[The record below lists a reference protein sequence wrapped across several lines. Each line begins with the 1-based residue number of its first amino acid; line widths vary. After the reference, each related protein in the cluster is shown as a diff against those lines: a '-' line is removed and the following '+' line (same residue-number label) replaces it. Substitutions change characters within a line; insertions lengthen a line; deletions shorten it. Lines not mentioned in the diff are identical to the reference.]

1 MQLASIR
8 LLRLS
13 AAIYA
18 FTLAVWSQ
26 ETRAIL
32 SGTVTDPQEAAVPAA
47 AVELKNLDTNVVT
60 KVTTNDAGV
69 YTAPPVNPGSYV
81 VTVMAPGFK
90 VEVERNVELR
100 SADRKLLDFHL
111 QLGAASETVSVM
123 SEAPLLD
130 SATAQKSS
138 IINSDLV
145 AAVPTYARDVFQ
157 LVRYSAGANGGT
169 TVRPFDG
176 SDNGSSIL
184 GGPGNTNEVL
194 LDGSPNTYRETTA
207 AANTISPP
215 PDAVGEVKIIT
226 NPYDAEYG
234 RTGGGVISVSLK
246 SGTNQY
252 HGSVQWLVR
261 NPILN
266 ANAFDANASGAPN
279 ASFHMNEP
287 SAELDG
293 PFRIPKLY
301 DGRNRTF
308 FTYAVDVYR
317 DDRPTTNTM
326 TVPTDLERKGNFSQT
341 FVSGTSGPTV
351 AIYDPLSTVQNG
363 SAYTRT
369 PYPNSILP
377 SSLINPIAA
386 KVASLYL
393 EPGYLAPRGQP
404 NLGVYPNY
412 DHEPFNSHVFR
423 LDHKLSDTQSL
434 FVTVARDLRGQTN
447 GLGQGLQA
455 YQAIGDPYVSNSYTH
470 WRGNVS
476 VGLTV
481 TSVISPTF
489 VSTAR
494 ASFNRHEFGIQYY
507 SFGYDPTQL
516 GYPASLVKQVQNATF
531 PQFAAANYVQLGG
544 GNGTLN
550 YSTSIVAGESLTK
563 IIGKQTL
570 KFGGEGRGL
579 YNNQSSPPNSF
590 NFSFSPGFTQANPL
604 VASSSS
610 GDAMASFL
618 LGYPSAVST
627 SFNSYPAEG
636 QRFYAAFVQD
646 DWRVSTR
653 LTLNLGFRWEYE
665 SPITDRFNN
674 IVEGFNTSTVSN
686 LGGAAGPPVN
696 GGLLY
701 ATGSNRLPYPRDLN
715 NFAPRLG
722 FAYQVAS
729 KLVVRGG
736 WGLTYTPTADVAP
749 TTGFS
754 ISTAPA
760 ASVSNAGIVPVTTT
774 GCTGNDC
781 GLLSNP
787 FPTGVLLPPG
797 RTLGLLTNLG
807 QTISF
812 ISPTRATPY
821 SHIVS
826 IGFQYQLP
834 YRMVLEVSY
843 NGRFSRDIA
852 TSYNRDSV
860 TYAQYQQ
867 YGSMLTSSVP
877 NPYAGLLPGTSL
889 NGSTITLA
897 QSLMPYPQYTGIT
910 ESAMPLGTAR
920 FNAVVFQFEKRLSS
934 GLSFVVNGTFGKSST
949 HSTYLNNGMD
959 APGQFITRDGGVPP
973 YQINLIGTYTEQLL
987 KRAKNPV
994 IRTLLN
1000 GWQISGYAQF
1010 VSGALLNVAG
1020 SANNPVTST
1029 GLDPSLPDPTFQRWF
1044 NTCTFNANTNQRQNC
1059 ASPTEPVAW
1068 DIQKPYTLV
1077 TQPNPQWS
1085 DFRGRSVPE
1094 VSISLFKTFHI
1105 RERLK
1110 FQLRADADNATN
1122 QPTFPAPNTTPTS
1135 SLFGVTTLTQG
1146 FGYSSISPR
1155 QIQLGARL
1163 MF

>member
-1 MQLASIR
+1 MTSATSLQLTAVICIFTAS
-8 LLRLS
+8 
-13 AAIYA
+13 A
-18 FTLAVWSQ
+18 WSQ

-32 SGTVTDPQEAAVPAA
+32 SGTVTDPQDAAVPLA
-47 AVELKNLDTNVVT
+47 AVELKNLGTNVVT
-60 KVTTNDAGV
+60 KVGTNDAGV
-69 YTAPPVNPGSYV
+69 YTTPPVNPGNYL
-81 VTVMAPGFK
+81 VTVSAAGFK
-90 VEVERNVELR
+90 VAVENNVELR

-111 QLGAASETVSVM
+111 QLGAASETVAVIAD
-123 SEAPLLD
+123 APLLD
-130 SATAQKSS
+130 TATASKSS

-145 AAVPTYARDVFQ
+145 AAVPTYALDVFQ

-176 SDNGSSIL
+176 SDNGASIL

-194 LDGSPNTYRETTA
+194 MDGSPNTYRESTSP
-207 AANTISPP
+207 ANTISPP
-215 PDAVGEVKIIT
+215 PDAVGEVKVIT
-226 NPYDAEYG
+226 NAYDAEYG

-252 HGSVQWLVR
+252 HGAVQWLVR

-266 ANAFDANASGAPN
+266 ANAFEANASGAPN

-287 SAELDG
+287 TAELDG
-293 PFRIPKLY
+293 PVRIPKVY

-308 FTYAVDVYR
+308 FTYAVDIYR

-326 TVPTDLERKGNFSQT
+326 TVPTELERKGNFSQT

-351 AIYDPLSTVQNG
+351 AIYDPLTTVQNG
-363 SAYTRT
+363 SSYTRS
-369 PYPNSILP
+369 PFPNGIIP
-377 SSLINPIAA
+377 PSLINPIAA

-393 EPGYLAPRGQP
+393 EPGYVSPRGQP

-423 LDHKLSDTQSL
+423 GDHKLSAKQTI

-455 YQAIGDPYVSNSYTH
+455 YQALGDPYVSNSYTH
-470 WRGNVS
+470 WRGNVAAS
-476 VGLTV
+476 FNV
-481 TSVISPTF
+481 TSVISPTLI
-489 VSTAR
+489 STTR

-516 GYPASLVKQVQNATF
+516 GFPASLVKHVQDVTF
-531 PQFAAANYVQLGG
+531 PQFAVANYVQLGG

-550 YSTSIVAGESLTK
+550 YSTNIVAGEALTK
-563 IIGKQTL
+563 IVGKHAV
-570 KFGGEGRGL
+570 KFGGEARAL
-579 YNNQSSPPNSF
+579 YNNQKSPPNSF
-590 NFSFSPGFTQANPL
+590 NISASAGFTQADPL
-604 VASSSS
+604 VPSATS
-610 GDAMASFL
+610 GDALASFL

-627 SFNSYPAEG
+627 SYNSYPAEG

-646 DWRVSTR
+646 DWRVSTK

-674 IVEGFNTSTVSN
+674 IVDGFNSATASN
-686 LGGAAGPPVN
+686 LEGPSGPPVT
-696 GGLLY
+696 GGLLF
-701 ATGSNRLPYPRDLN
+701 ATSSNRLPYPRDLDN
-715 NFAPRLG
+715 IAPRLG

-729 KLVVRGG
+729 KLVLRGG
-736 WGLTYTPTADVAP
+736 WGITYTPTADVAP

-760 ASVSNAGIVPVTTT
+760 TSVSNAGSVPITTA
-774 GCTGNDC
+774 GCTGNNC

-797 RTLGLLTNLG
+797 RSLGLLTNVG
-807 QTISF
+807 QSISF
-812 ISPTRATPY
+812 ISPTRTTPY
-821 SHIVS
+821 SHTVS
-826 IGFQYQLP
+826 IGFQYELP
-834 YRMVLEVSY
+834 FRTVLEVSY
-843 NGRFSRDIA
+843 NGRFSRGVA
-852 TSYNRDSV
+852 TAYNRDSISS
-860 TYAQYQQ
+860 AQYQQ
-867 YGSMLTSSVP
+867 YGSTLTSSVT
-877 NPYAGLLPGTSL
+877 NPFAGLLPGTSL

-897 QSLMPYPQYTGIT
+897 QSLLPYPQYTGVT
-910 ESAMPLGTAR
+910 ENSMPLGKAR
-920 FNAVVFQFEKRLSS
+920 YNALVFQLEKRLSS
-934 GLSFVVNGTFGKSST
+934 GLSFVVNGTFGKAT
-949 HSTYLNNGMD
+949 TYSTYLNNGMD
-959 APGQFITRDGGVPP
+959 APGQFITRDGGTPP

-987 KRAKNPV
+987 KRANRAV
-994 IRTLLN
+994 RTMLD
-1000 GWQISGYAQF
+1000 GWQIAGYAQF
-1010 VSGALLNVAG
+1010 VSGALLNVSG
-1020 SANNPVTST
+1020 TANNPVTST
-1029 GLDPSLPDPTFQRWF
+1029 GIDPSLPHPTFQRWF
-1044 NTCTFNANTNQRQNC
+1044 NTCTLNANSNQRQNC
-1059 ASPTEPVAW
+1059 ASATEPVAW
-1068 DIQKPYTLV
+1068 IIQKPYTLV

-1094 VSISLFKTFHI
+1094 ISISLFKTFNI
-1105 RERLK
+1105 RERLR